1 LPPTR
6 HYILSLSLSLS
17 LVDSLER
24 RYRATRHDLGI
35 SADTLS
41 NATLA
46 VRHQLHRKMSK
57 RTSKES
63 THLLTYITS
72 RRVRIYRSSATC
84 IYTLSRP
91 FLSFC
96 FCSTLPLRESSKH
109 RADSLAKST
118 IREELSVERYSMALE
133 KMLKWNFHDFCLS
146 LD

>member
-1 LPPTR
+1 M
-6 HYILSLSLSLS
+6 
-17 LVDSLER
+17 
-24 RYRATRHDLGI
+24 
-35 SADTLS
+35 
-41 NATLA
+41 LA

-96 FCSTLPLRESSKH
+96 FCSTLSLRESSKH
-109 RADSLAKST
+109 RADKFSKIDDSRRIVSRTLQYGVGKNVEMEFSRFLFIAGLGCERKKECKMIFEDVPLRFLVRSRRVRSKKEEK
-118 IREELSVERYSMALE
+118 REE
-133 KMLKWNFHDFCLS
+133 C
-146 LD
+146 